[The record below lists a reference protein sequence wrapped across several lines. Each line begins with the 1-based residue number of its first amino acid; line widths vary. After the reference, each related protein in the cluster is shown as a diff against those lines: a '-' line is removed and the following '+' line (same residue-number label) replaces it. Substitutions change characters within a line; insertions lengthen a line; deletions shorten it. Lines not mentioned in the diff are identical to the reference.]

1 MSFNSSKYRPFAPI
15 PMPARRW
22 PDRVIDRAPD
32 WCAVDLRDG
41 NQALVRPMTVEKK
54 LRLFRVLVDIGVK
67 EIEVGF
73 PAASQPDFDFVRRII
88 DENLVPDDVRL
99 QVLTQSRQDLIARSF
114 EAVRGAKRVNVHL
127 YNSTSTVQRDVVFCL
142 DRKGIVDIAVRGA
155 MWIAECA
162 QNQPETDFE
171 FEYSPES
178 FTNTELD
185 FAAEIVN
192 AVTAVWRPDRGQ
204 RVVINLPATVEVAT
218 PNVYA
223 DMIEWMIDHID
234 HRRFLRV
241 SVHTH
246 NDRGSGVAAAEL
258 GVIAGADR
266 VEGTLLGNGE
276 RTGNMDLVT
285 MAMNLYS
292 QGVDPKLDLSRM
304 KDIVR
309 AVEECTEITTH
320 PRHPWVG
327 ELVFTAFSGSHQ
339 DAIRKCLA
347 RRTDDEPWN
356 VAYLPIDPEDLG
368 RRYEEVVRLNSQSG
382 KGGVLHVLERDFGI
396 TMPRWLTIEF
406 AKVVQTEA
414 ERTGGEVDAR
424 RVRQLFDAAYVAVPD
439 DARVV
444 GYDLARD
451 GERVCAEVT
460 LADGQRLS
468 GNGGGAVESLIDAWE
483 RVRQLPFTVEAFDEM
498 ALGAGTGAS
507 AMACVRVRAGSDVRV
522 GVAFA
527 PDTTAATLQAVSTA
541 IARFES
547 PEKTALIAEAGRAG
561 VSLSLG

>member
-15 PMPARRW
+15 QMPARRW
-22 PDRVIDRAPD
+22 PDRVIERAPD

-88 DENLVPDDVRL
+88 DEKLVPDDVRL

-127 YNSTSTVQRDVVFCL
+127 YNSTSTVQRDVVFGL

-155 MWIAECA
+155 TWIAECA
-162 QNQPETDFE
+162 EAQPETDFE

-204 RVVINLPATVEVAT
+204 RVVINLPATVEVST

-223 DMIEWMIDHID
+223 DMIEWMIDHIE

-258 GVIAGADR
+258 GVMAGADR

-309 AVEECTEITTH
+309 VVEECTEIATH

-347 RRTDDEPWN
+347 RQTDAEPWN

-396 TMPRWLTIEF
+396 TIPRWLTIEF

-414 ERTGGEVDAR
+414 ERTGDEVDAR
-424 RVRQLFDAAYVAVPD
+424 RVRQLFDAAYVAVTD

-451 GERVCAEVT
+451 GERVHAEVT
-460 LADGQRLS
+460 LSDGKRLS
-468 GNGGGAVESLIDAWE
+468 GNGGGAVEALIDAWE
-483 RVRQLPFTVEAFDEM
+483 RARKLAFTVEAFDEM
-498 ALGAGTGAS
+498 ALGAGTAAS

-547 PEKTALIAEAGRAG
+547 PEETAVSADAGRPG
-561 VSLSLG
+561 VSFSLG

>member
-15 PMPARRW
+15 QMPARRW
-22 PDRVIDRAPD
+22 PDRVIERAPD

-88 DENLVPDDVRL
+88 DEKLVPDDVRL

-127 YNSTSTVQRDVVFCL
+127 YNSTSTVQRDVVFGL

-155 MWIAECA
+155 TWIAECA
-162 QNQPETDFE
+162 EAQPETDFE

-204 RVVINLPATVEVAT
+204 RVVINLPATVEVST

-223 DMIEWMIDHID
+223 DMIEWMIDHIE

-258 GVIAGADR
+258 GVMAGADR

-309 AVEECTEITTH
+309 VVEECTEIATH

-347 RRTDDEPWN
+347 RQTDAEPWN

-396 TMPRWLTIEF
+396 TIPRWLTIEF

-414 ERTGGEVDAR
+414 ERTGDEVDAR
-424 RVRQLFDAAYVAVPD
+424 RVRQLFDAAYVAVTD

-451 GERVCAEVT
+451 GERVHAEVT
-460 LADGQRLS
+460 LSDGKRLS
-468 GNGGGAVESLIDAWE
+468 GNGGGAVEALIDAWE
-483 RVRQLPFTVEAFDEM
+483 RARKLAFTVEAFDEM
-498 ALGAGTGAS
+498 ALGAGTAAS

-547 PEKTALIAEAGRAG
+547 PEETAVSADAGRPG